1 MSKTNRAARALV
13 WGILC
18 LSCVPAALGQGRYIE
33 IAIRNSRPSI
43 YHEAIVLPSSEGGS
57 VSVHF
62 RIPNSLL
69 VFLQRGDV
77 FVADVEATVEVF
89 SEKRKRDERTWHGST
104 SAATFD
110 VTQSKTTDLA
120 GFVEFGL
127 PPGEYSYRLLLNE
140 GATLDRRSAQPKAI
154 VVPDPASQ
162 EVWRPFFVSEIK
174 TSEAMLELTPTGLG
188 GEAPFADSAEAAVPV
203 LGLLED
209 AAVEYFLYSVAPE
222 NEEALQKAGRLEHY
236 NIRNGDLLVR
246 QGTARTIVPF
256 GADADDCFCRDLTTD
271 SSIHLALLDL
281 ETETLEAGFYV
292 ADIRVKRGGKSAS
305 SQLIFTTHWRDMP
318 ISLYDVEVAIRNLE
332 FIDTRERVRSML
344 KGSRRERIEQLRAYW
359 KQRDPTPGTL
369 ANELM
374 EEYYRR
380 VDQAALEYRTGGA
393 PYPDGLRTD
402 AARIYIVNGP
412 PEEVT
417 HSFPSSG
424 GVEQVWRYGDG
435 RTFVFRSNSSLEP
448 LVLVEDRG

>member
-1 MSKTNRAARALV
+1 M
-13 WGILC
+13 WGF
-18 LSCVPAALGQGRYIE
+18 LSLICIPAAMGQGRYVE
-33 IAIRNSRPSI
+33 IAIRNSRPTI
-43 YHEAIVLPSSEGGS
+43 YHEAIVLPSSGGGS

-69 VFLQRGDV
+69 IFLQRGDV
-77 FVADVEATVEVF
+77 FVADVEATVEVY
-89 SEKRKRDERTWHGST
+89 SEKRKRDEATWRGST

-110 VTQSKTTDLA
+110 VTQLKTADMT
-120 GFVEFGL
+120 GYVEFDL
-127 PPGEYSYRLLLNE
+127 PPGEYSYRLQVSE
-140 GATLDRRSAQPKAI
+140 GASLDRRSAQPKPF
-154 VVPDPASQ
+154 VVPDIEKQA
-162 EVWRPFFVSEIK
+162 VWRPFFVDEITK
-174 TSEAMLELTPTGLG
+174 REEVLEITPTGLG
-188 GEAPFADSAEAAVPV
+188 GEARFADSVEAAVPV
-203 LGLLED
+203 FGPVEH

-236 NIRNGDLLVR
+236 NIRNGDVLVR
-246 QGTARTIVPF
+246 QGTARAVFPL
-256 GADADDCFCRDLTTD
+256 GEDADDCFCRHLTGD
-271 SSIHLALLDL
+271 SSAQLAVLDF

-292 ADIRVKRGGKSAS
+292 ADLRVKRGGTSGS
-305 SQLIFTTHWRDMP
+305 SQLIFTPHWRDMP
-318 ISLYDVEVAIRNLE
+318 MSLYDVEVAIRNLE

-380 VDQAALEYRTGGA
+380 VDHAAMEYRTGGA

-402 AARIYIVNGP
+402 AAKIYIVNGP

-424 GVEQVWRYGDG
+424 GVEQVWKYGDG
-435 RTFVFRSNSSLEP
+435 RRFVFRSESSLEP